1 MKDLRDTLVIA
12 RRELLERVRSKWF
25 VVMTIVGP
33 IGMIAMIVIPALI
46 ARGSTEGTKVDII
59 DRTPRSVLAVPLK
72 EALEKKKWRV
82 EMVTSQA
89 PGPADEAAP
98 EPAEEAKIRRN
109 EINGYISIA
118 ANALDGGPIRYRG
131 DNASSQAVQIVLQQG
146 IREQVFRQRA
156 TQAGLDEKQLAAL
169 TRDVDFK
176 SEHTT
181 GEGTSSSGLGA
192 FAVAYMLA
200 FILYMVI
207 TLYGVAVMRS
217 VVQEKAS
224 RVMELMVAAVK
235 PRSLMAG
242 KILGVGA
249 AGLIQ
254 VGVWLAM
261 GAILLA
267 YRDEVLGAFG
277 ISGGG
282 NALPEL
288 PLDQVAVVLVYFVFG
303 FFFYSAMY
311 AAVGAMVSSEQETQQ
326 VQLPVTMLLIV
337 GVLCLQVISN
347 DPRGSSAATMTMIPF
362 WSPMLMPMR
371 YVLGGAS
378 LGEVA
383 LSMAILVV
391 SFLLIVRVA
400 AKIYRVGVLMYGK
413 RPGARELLRWLR
425 Y

>member
-1 MKDLRDTLVIA
+1 VKDLRDTLVIA

-25 VVMTIVGP
+25 VVMTLIGP
-33 IGMIAMIVIPALI
+33 IGMIAMIVIPAMI

-59 DRTPRSVLAVPLK
+59 DRSGVLALPLE
-72 EALEKKKWRV
+72 EALR
-82 EMVTSQA
+82 
-89 PGPADEAAP
+89 
-98 EPAEEAKIRRN
+98 AEDWKVKIVDRNTGEDTEQDKIRRN
-109 EINGYISIA
+109 EINGYIWIEPG
-118 ANALDGGPIRYRG
+118 ALDDGLIAYRG
-131 DNASSQAVQIVLQQG
+131 DNASSQAVLNVLQKRIYEVVLG
-146 IREQVFRQRA
+146 QRA
-156 TQAGLDEKQLAAL
+156 LRAGLTAAQLESLAK
-169 TRDVDFK
+169 RPNFK

-181 GEGTSSSGLGA
+181 GEKEASSGMGA
-192 FAVAYMLA
+192 FFVAYILA

-254 VGVWLAM
+254 VGVWLAI
-261 GAILLA
+261 GAVLLA

-282 NALPEL
+282 KALPEL
-288 PLDQVAVVLVYFVFG
+288 AIGEIAIVLVYFVMG

-326 VQLPVTMLLIV
+326 VQLPVTMLLII

-347 DPRGSSAATMTMIPF
+347 DPRGSSASAMTMVPF

-383 LSMAILVV
+383 LSLAILAVSIVIVV
-391 SFLLIVRVA
+391 RAA

-413 RPGARELLRWLR
+413 RPGVKELLRWLR

>member
-25 VVMTIVGP
+25 AIATLIGP
-33 IGMIAMIVIPALI
+33 IGIIAMIVIPALL
-46 ARGSTEGTKVDII
+46 ASRGTEGTKVEIVDP
-59 DRTPRSVLAVPLK
+59 TGQLAQPLK
-72 EALEKKKWRV
+72 GALDAARWRVAIVDPETPATALE
-82 EMVTSQA
+82 
-89 PGPADEAAP
+89 D
-98 EPAEEAKIRRN
+98 KIRRN
-109 EINGYISIA
+109 EINGYISIDA
-118 ANALDGGPIRYRG
+118 AALEDGPIVYRG
-131 DNASSQAVQIVLQQG
+131 DNASSQAVGGLLRHSV
-146 IREQVFRQRA
+146 EAVVRA
-156 TQAGLDEKQLAAL
+156 ARGKRAGLTDAQLGEL
-169 TRDVDFK
+169 TRRVHFD
-176 SEHTT
+176 SQHTT
-181 GEGTSSSGLGA
+181 GEKEASSGMGA
-192 FAVAYMLA
+192 FVVAYILG

-254 VGVWLAM
+254 VGAWLAI
-261 GAILLA
+261 GAVMLA
-267 YRDEVLGAFG
+267 YRDALLGAFG
-277 ISGGG
+277 VAGGG
-282 NALPEL
+282 RGLPALAAGE
-288 PLDQVAVVLVYFVFG
+288 VVVVLVYFVMG
-303 FFFYSAMY
+303 YFFYAAMY
-311 AAVGAMVSSEQETQQ
+311 AALGAMVSSEQETQQ
-326 VQLPVTMLLIV
+326 VQLPVTMLLII

-362 WSPMLMPMR
+362 WSPILMPMR

-383 LSMAILVV
+383 ISLGILALSTALVV
-391 SFLLIVRVA
+391 RAA
-400 AKIYRVGVLMYGK
+400 AKIYRVGVLLYGK
-413 RPGARELLRWLR
+413 RPGLKELIRWLR